1 MEEYFKDFD
10 NWNIEKKNVD
20 KKSINR
26 NLYFHTKEIWWCST
40 GVNIGSEADGKNNNF
55 ERPFLIIKKFNNAML
70 WGIPL
75 TTKNKEDKNHYR
87 LSKNKYNNSIA
98 VLSQLKIISSKRL
111 LRKIGLISEEDFNNI
126 LNAIINI
133 LKVESPLSGAF
144 SEAEATSN
152 LIIDQEK

>member
-20 KKSINR
+20 KKFINR

-40 GVNIGSEADGKNNNF
+40 GVNIGSEVDGKNNNF

-70 WGIPL
+70 WVMPL
-75 TTKNKEDKNHYR
+75 TTKTKDNKNHYK
-87 LSKNKYNNSIA
+87 LTDVNKTSFV
-98 VLSQLKIISSKRL
+98 VLSQLKTISSKRL
-111 LRKIGLISEEDFNNI
+111 LRKVSTVSNIDFNNI
-126 LNAIINI
+126 VLIFRDMIEI
-133 LKVESPLSGAF
+133 ESPLSGAI

-152 LIIDQEK
+152 LIINQEK